1 MGLGQGEKGS
11 VPAEA
16 CAKGTSAE
24 RLQIVR
30 RQASPDPAELCIN
43 ADDFTG
49 DPSARFAG
57 SSRWTRHRSSIIE
70 KKSLPSLMLRQS
82 WSANCTPPSV
92 KKE

>member
-49 DPSARFAG
+49 DA
-57 SSRWTRHRSSIIE
+57 
-70 KKSLPSLMLRQS
+70 
-82 WSANCTPPSV
+82 
-92 KKE
+92 